1 MNNAVKLAIAGI
13 LAASFSSPALAQAQV
28 DGGVSAGSQ
37 ESGAETGVQLGAGAG
52 GAAATDTMNYD
63 DVISSLR
70 SGTDAMADI
79 SALDDTSTVRIVLLS
94 ELQGSS
100 AENAEG
106 LDMALS
112 DQEQSVAELRGL
124 IEANSA
130 LRTQLEAEG
139 HTAEDVVAVSTD
151 AAGEVILVV
160 DGS

>member
-52 GAAATDTMNYD
+52 GAAATDAMNYG

-79 SALDDTSTVRIVLLS
+79 SALDDTATVRIVLLS